1 MSFLQRVF
9 SFGHKDADN
18 MQANHIACIEN
29 DYAGKSCDQLLA
41 LLHTEQDQDTIIGLK
56 KLLVSRGYSKK
67 ELQELCSM
75 KQH

>member
-9 SFGHKDADN
+9 SFGQKDVDN
-18 MQANHIACIEN
+18 MQSNHIACIEN
-29 DYAGKSCDQLLA
+29 DYAGKSCDELLA
-41 LLHTEQDQDTIIGLK
+41 LLQKEQDQDTIVGLK